1 MTKFHYEDIRCP
13 HCLNEEKIPVWDIVD
28 ISEDADLKEKI
39 MLKELQTFECQ
50 NCNHFYVLDKPFLY
64 IDPEQELMIFYAAKF
79 KDVLLKPEARNDKGE
94 LKELIRKNLPLD
106 FGINVEDF
114 TLRIVSDYNSLIEK
128 MHVFDYELNDF
139 IIEVLKLS
147 VKINPPKIVDE
158 KGNQTVRQI
167 SLIYFVGIEDDKFV
181 FQTYS
186 DDQVWRQILL
196 EPSVYKQAQ
205 AMLKNKLPEGKSWE
219 LVDELGASIY
229 LNNFPI

>member
-1 MTKFHYEDIRCP
+1 MC
-13 HCLNEEKIPVWDIVD
+13 
-28 ISEDADLKEKI
+28 SSDL
-39 MLKELQTFECQ
+39 
-50 NCNHFYVLDKPFLY
+50 
-64 IDPEQELMIFYAAKF
+64 
-79 KDVLLKPEARNDKGE
+79 
-94 LKELIRKNLPLD
+94 
-106 FGINVEDF
+106 
-114 TLRIVSDYNSLIEK
+114 
-128 MHVFDYELNDF
+128 
-139 IIEVLKLS
+139 
-147 VKINPPKIVDE
+147 
-158 KGNQTVRQI
+158 